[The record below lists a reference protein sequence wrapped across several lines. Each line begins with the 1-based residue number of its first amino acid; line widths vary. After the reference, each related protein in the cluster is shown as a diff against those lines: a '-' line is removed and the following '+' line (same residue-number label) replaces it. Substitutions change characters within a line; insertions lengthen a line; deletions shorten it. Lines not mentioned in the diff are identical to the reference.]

1 MQQYLFSP
9 VHGGTTCEKVYAFEK
24 EFTKLCNVFALT
36 DLLFSLLSGYI
47 SITGSLLELLLEVVN
62 LELVYQA
69 RTLVS
74 DNFQI
79 RSYITNLAG
88 LFVIR
93 ILEF

>member
-1 MQQYLFSP
+1 MQQYLFSS
-9 VHGGTTCEKVYAFEK
+9 VHGGTTCEKACAFQK
-24 EFTKLCNVFALT
+24 ELTKPCNVCALT
-36 DLLFSLLSGYI
+36 DVLFSLLSGYI
-47 SITGSLLELLLEVVN
+47 TTTGSLLDLLLEVVN
-62 LELVYQA
+62 LQLVYQI
-69 RTLVS
+69 RTFVS

>member
-1 MQQYLFSP
+1 MQQYLFFP

-69 RTLVS
+69 RTFVS

-93 ILEF
+93 ILQF